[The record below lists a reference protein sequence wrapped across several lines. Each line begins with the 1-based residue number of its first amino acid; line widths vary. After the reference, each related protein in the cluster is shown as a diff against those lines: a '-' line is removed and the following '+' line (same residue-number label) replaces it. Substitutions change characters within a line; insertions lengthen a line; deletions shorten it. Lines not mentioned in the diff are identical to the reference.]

1 VEVIQTAMAFGV
13 EGKEKERG
21 QGGDRGGRPQ
31 GINGQGGLDGNSG
44 NATRGSFTTG
54 AGKVISE
61 TISQMVIAAGMA
73 NLPEDGTGRTREDTD
88 TREHV
93 SMSF

>member
-1 VEVIQTAMAFGV
+1 VGIVVVVLKGLMAKGV
-13 EGKEKERG
+13 SMGTVVM
-21 QGGDRGGRPQ
+21 RPEAASPQ
-31 GINGQGGLDGNSG
+31 EP
-44 NATRGSFTTG
+44 A
-54 AGKVISE
+54 KVISE